1 MGPLVY
7 EIIDLLASLV
17 RFLGLV
23 VFGLGFGWLAL
34 ELLKKSN
41 LWQVQ
46 IAVFLGLAG
55 LLIALTVYTNWG
67 ALGAF
72 AAGTGIA
79 LLIWGLPK
87 KKKED
92 DKKA

>member
-72 AAGTGIA
+72 AAGAGIG

-87 KKKED
+87 KKKEE